1 MSGHSKWATIKRAKG
16 AADAKRGK
24 LFSVLSKDLTLAAR
38 DGGGDA
44 DFNPRL
50 RTCIQKAKQ
59 ANMPADNIDR
69 AIKKGTGEL
78 PGVTYEEIVYEGYA
92 AGGIGLIVEVTTDN
106 KNRSASEVRS
116 TMTKHGG
123 NLAGVGAVAFQFER
137 KGQFIIDAKQIDE
150 EALME
155 VVLEAGAEDIKNRG
169 DHYEVTCPMTDY
181 DALCQALSD
190 KEIETE
196 SSDLAYLPNI
206 LVPVEDKDT
215 ARKALQLIEKLDD
228 LEDVKAVHD
237 NMTWPRVCLTKISSK
252 TACKALFGNSL
263 YYLGQQNPLTH
274 YAY

>member
-116 TMTKHGG
+116 TMSKHGG

-137 KGQFIIDAKQIDE
+137 KGQFIIDANRIDE

-155 VVLEAGAEDIKNRG
+155 IALEAGAEDIKNQG
-169 DHYEVTCPMTDY
+169 DHYEVVCPMADY
-181 DALCQALSD
+181 DALSQALSD

-237 NMTWPRVCLTKISSK
+237 NMDL
-252 TACKALFGNSL
+252 AENLL
-263 YYLGQQNPLTH
+263 DEE
-274 YAY
+274 

>member
-24 LFSVLSKDLTLAAR
+24 IFSVLSKDLTLAAR
-38 DGGGDA
+38 DGGGDP

-59 ANMPADNIDR
+59 ANMPADNIER

-92 AGGIGLIVEVTTDN
+92 AGGVGLIVEVTTDN

-116 TMTKHGG
+116 TMSKHGG

-137 KGQFIIDAKQIDE
+137 KGQFIIDASKIDE
-150 EALME
+150 EALMDM
-155 VVLEAGAEDIKNRG
+155 VLEAGAEDIKNEG
-169 DHYEVTCPMTDY
+169 DHYEVICPLSEY
-181 DALCQALSD
+181 DALSQALSD
-190 KEIETE
+190 IETE
-196 SSDLAYLPNI
+196 SAELAYLPNI

-215 ARKALQLIEKLDD
+215 AHKALHLIEKLDE
-228 LEDVKAVHD
+228 LEDVKAVHS
-237 NMTWPRVCLTKISSK
+237 NMDLS
-252 TACKALFGNSL
+252 ADLL
-263 YYLGQQNPLTH
+263 DEE
-274 YAY
+274 

>member
-24 LFSVLSKDLTLAAR
+24 LFSVLSKDITLAAR
-38 DGGGDA
+38 DGGGDQ

-50 RTCIQKAKQ
+50 RTCIQKAKA

-92 AGGIGLIVEVTTDN
+92 AGGVGLIVEVTTDN

-116 TMTKHGG
+116 TMSKHGG

-150 EALME
+150 EALMDIA
-155 VVLEAGAEDIKNRG
+155 LEAGAEDIKNEG
-169 DHYEVTCPMTDY
+169 DHFEVICPMSEY
-181 DALCQALSD
+181 DSLSQALSD

-196 SSDLAYLPNI
+196 SSELAYLPNI
-206 LVPVEDKDT
+206 LVPVEDKET
-215 ARKALQLIEKLDD
+215 ARKALHLIEKLDD
-228 LEDVKAVHD
+228 LEDVKAVHSNMDLAD
-237 NMTWPRVCLTKISSK
+237 NVLEEE
-252 TACKALFGNSL
+252 
-263 YYLGQQNPLTH
+263 
-274 YAY
+274 

>member
-116 TMTKHGG
+116 TMSKHGG

-155 VVLEAGAEDIKNRG
+155 IALEAGAEDIKNQG
-169 DHYEVTCPMTDY
+169 DHYEVICPMAEY
-181 DALCQALSD
+181 DALSQALSD

-196 SSDLAYLPNI
+196 SSELAYLPNI
-206 LVPVEDKDT
+206 LVPVEDKET

-237 NMTWPRVCLTKISSK
+237 NMDL
-252 TACKALFGNSL
+252 AEDL
-263 YYLGQQNPLTH
+263 LGEE
-274 YAY
+274 